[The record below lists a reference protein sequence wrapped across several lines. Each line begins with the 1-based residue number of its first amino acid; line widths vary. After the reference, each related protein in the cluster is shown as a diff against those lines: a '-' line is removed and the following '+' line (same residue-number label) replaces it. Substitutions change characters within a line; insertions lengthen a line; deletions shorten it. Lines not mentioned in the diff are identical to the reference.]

1 MSAGTVERIEELEK
15 RIADL
20 QARLPKHSVPASML
34 IELDDLEEELE
45 QLRISLAQQQ
55 AQR

>member
-1 MSAGTVERIEELEK
+1 MSKGTVERIEELEK

-20 QARLPKHSVPASML
+20 QARLPKHSVPTSML

-45 QLRISLAQQQ
+45 QLRVSVAQQ
-55 AQR
+55 RE

>member
-1 MSAGTVERIEELEK
+1 MSTGTVERIEELEK

-20 QARLPKHSVPASML
+20 QARLPKHSVPTSML

-45 QLRISLAQQQ
+45 QLRISLGQPQE
-55 AQR
+55 QR